1 MDLLQAVKTTT
12 REVEFTLPGHKEGD
26 PGTGLFITLRSE
38 SSPEVQAASKKMQVL
53 MLEERQKGKKGN
65 EARAI
70 EWFKENRIPAH
81 VAGWRWEGDNTI
93 NGEQPEY
100 SEQTLKKILKAEN
113 DFAYFLRV
121 FIESQIAD
129 VEDFLAKSGN
139 NSLPQ

>member
-12 REVEFTLPGHKEGD
+12 REVEFTLPGHKDGD

-38 SSPEVQAASKKMQVL
+38 SSPQVQAASKKMQAI
-53 MLEERQKGKKGN
+53 MLEEKQKGKKGD

-70 EWFKENRIPAH
+70 EWFKDNRIPAH
-81 VAGWRWEGDNTI
+81 VAGWRWEGSNTI

-100 SEQTLKKILKAEN
+100 SEQRLKQILKAED
-113 DFAYFLRV
+113 DFAYFLRS

-129 VEDFLAKSGN
+129 VADFLVESGN
-139 NSLPQ
+139 SLQQQ